1 MNPTGKGTETH
12 LLGLADRVALVTG
25 SSRGIGKAVVALFAS
40 YGTHVAVNYVKDEE
54 AAMTTVQMARS
65 HGVRALA
72 IQADV
77 SQIDEAERL
86 VQQTHEH
93 FGRVDFLICN
103 AGIWEGG
110 PVESIS
116 EELWNKTFDINL
128 KGTWSVCRA
137 AVPLMKSQGFG
148 RIVIVSSTAGQR
160 GEAYVSN
167 YAASKGGQISFTK
180 SLAPELASCGINV
193 NCVAPGWVLTDMTA
207 KDLADEALQESI
219 TKSIPLGRA
228 ATPEEIAGPIVFL
241 CTEWANHI
249 TGEVL
254 NVNGGSVLCG

>member
-1 MNPTGKGTETH
+1 MND
-12 LLGLADRVALVTG
+12 LLDLKDRVALVTG
-25 SSRGIGKAVVALFAS
+25 GSRGIGKAVVALLAS
-40 YGTHVAVNYVKDEE
+40 CGTHVAVNYVKDE
-54 AAMTTVQMARS
+54 AAAAGTVEMART
-65 HGVRALA
+65 HGVKALA

-77 SQIDEAERL
+77 SQPDEAERL
-86 VQQTHEH
+86 LQQTVEH
-93 FGRVDFLICN
+93 FGKIDFLICN

-116 EELWNKTFDINL
+116 EELWDRTLDINL

-137 AVPLMKSQGFG
+137 AVPYMKKHQYG

-160 GEAYVSN
+160 GEANVSN

-180 SLAPELASCGINV
+180 SLAPELGSFGINV
-193 NCVAPGWVLTDMTA
+193 NCVAPGWVETEMTQDA
-207 KDLADEALQESI
+207 LADQAALESI
-219 TKSIPLGRA
+219 NKTIPVGRVA
-228 ATPEEIAGPIVFL
+228 MPEEIAGPIVFL
-241 CTEWANHI
+241 CTRWADHI

>member
-1 MNPTGKGTETH
+1 MNSSTTR
-12 LLGLADRVALVTG
+12 LGLTDRVALVTG
-25 SSRGIGKAVVALFAS
+25 GSRGIGKAVVDLFAS
-40 YGTHVAVNYVKDEE
+40 CGAHVVVNYVRDEE
-54 AAMTTVQMARS
+54 AAMATVNLARAQA
-65 HGVRALA
+65 VQALA

-77 SQIDEAERL
+77 SRINEAEKL
-86 VQQTHEH
+86 LQQTVEH
-93 FGRVDFLICN
+93 FGRIDFLICN

-116 EELWNKTFDINL
+116 EELWDKTLDINL
-128 KGTWSVCRA
+128 KGSWSVCRA
-137 AVPLMKSQGFG
+137 AVPLMKKQRFG

-160 GEAYVSN
+160 GEANVSN

-180 SLAPELASCGINV
+180 SLAPELASFGINV
-193 NCVAPGWVLTDMTA
+193 NCVAPGWVQTEMSEGAYSDPIRL
-207 KDLADEALQESI
+207 ESI
-219 TKSIPLGRA
+219 VKTIPLGRV

-241 CTEWANHI
+241 CTRWADHI

>member
-1 MNPTGKGTETH
+1 MNPKATETH

-25 SSRGIGKAVVALFAS
+25 GSRGIGKAVVELFAS

-54 AAMTTVQMARS
+54 AAMTTVEMARS
-65 HGVRALA
+65 HGVKALA

-77 SQIDEAERL
+77 SQINEAERL
-86 VQQTHEH
+86 VQQTREH

-137 AVPLMKSQGFG
+137 AVPLMKTQGFG

-180 SLAPELASCGINV
+180 SLAPELASFGINV

-207 KDLADEALQESI
+207 KDLAGEALQESI
-219 TKSIPLGRA
+219 TKIIPLGRA

>member
-1 MNPTGKGTETH
+1 MNSSMTS
-12 LLGLADRVALVTG
+12 LGLTDRVALVTG
-25 SSRGIGKAVVALFAS
+25 GSRGIGKAVVELLAS
-40 YGTHVAVNYVKDEE
+40 FGAHVVVNYVKDEQS
-54 AAMTTVQMARS
+54 AADTVSIARTI
-65 HGVRALA
+65 GVKALA

-77 SQIDEAERL
+77 SRVDEGERL
-86 VQQTHEH
+86 LQQAFEH
-93 FGRVDFLICN
+93 FNRIDFLICN

-116 EELWNKTFDINL
+116 EELWDKTLDINL

-137 AVPLMKSQGFG
+137 AVPLMKKQRFG

-160 GEAYVSN
+160 GEANVSN

-180 SLAPELASCGINV
+180 SLAPELAAFGINV
-193 NCVAPGWVLTDMTA
+193 NCVAPGWVETDMTA
-207 KDLADEALQESI
+207 DDLADAATLDSI
-219 TKSIPLGRA
+219 TKAIPLGRA

>member
-1 MNPTGKGTETH
+1 MAR
-12 LLGLADRVALVTG
+12 LGLTDRVALVTG
-25 SSRGIGKAVVALFAS
+25 GSRGIGKAVIELLAS
-40 YGTHVAVNYVKDEE
+40 FGAHVVVNYVKDEE
-54 AAMTTVQMARS
+54 SAGDTVSIARTI
-65 HGVRALA
+65 GVKALA

-77 SQIDEAERL
+77 SRVDEAERL
-86 VQQTHEH
+86 LQQTVEH
-93 FGRVDFLICN
+93 FHRIDFLICN

-116 EELWNKTFDINL
+116 EELWDKTLDINL

-137 AVPLMKSQGFG
+137 AVPLMKKQRFG

-160 GEAYVSN
+160 GEANVSN

-180 SLAPELASCGINV
+180 SLAPELASFGINV
-193 NCVAPGWVLTDMTA
+193 NCVAPGWVETEMTVDA
-207 KDLADEALQESI
+207 LADAATLESI
-219 TKSIPLGRA
+219 NKTIPVGRV

-241 CTEWANHI
+241 CTEWASHI

>member
-1 MNPTGKGTETH
+1 VQNSN
-12 LLGLADRVALVTG
+12 LGLADRVAIITG
-25 SSRGIGKAVVALFAS
+25 GSRGIGKAVVEMLAS
-40 YGTHVAVNYVKDEE
+40 FGAHVVVNYVKDEE
-54 AAMTTVQMARS
+54 SAADVVNIAQAK
-65 HGVRALA
+65 GVKAVA

-77 SQIDEAERL
+77 SQVNEAERL
-86 VQQTHEH
+86 LRETVEH

-103 AGIWEGG
+103 AGIWEEGS
-110 PVESIS
+110 VESIS
-116 EELWNKTFDINL
+116 EELWDRTLDINL

-137 AVPLMKSQGFG
+137 AVPLMKKQKFG

-160 GEAYVSN
+160 GEANASN

-180 SLAPELASCGINV
+180 SLGPELGRFGINV
-193 NCVAPGWVLTDMTA
+193 NCVAPGWVDTDLNDGVFTD
-207 KDLADEALQESI
+207 KPRLESI
-219 TKSIPLGRA
+219 LKGIPLGKV

-241 CTEWANHI
+241 CTQWADHV